1 MALYLFLGLSIALV
15 SCSGED
21 GKDGIDGEMGLQGPA
36 GQDGADG
43 QDGNANVIVSDWM
56 QIVWDDVN
64 SDNPPTIGEMYIEEI
79 PGIDDMNAFLETEG
93 VVLVY
98 LRRTS
103 GFATIT
109 TLLPYDDDFYYI
121 YAYTST
127 TTDPNFF
134 NNALVIR
141 GESVFGVTE
150 IENNDSYMVKYVVV
164 PANIAQANDLTNNM
178 PKSFGEA
185 ATLFGLNQ

>member
-21 GKDGIDGEMGLQGPA
+21 GKDGIDGAIGPEGPA
-36 GQDGADG
+36 G

-109 TLLPYDDDFYYI
+109 TLLPYDNDDYYI
-121 YAYTST
+121 YAYTAT

-150 IENNDSYMVKYVVV
+150 IENNEDYLVKYVVV

-178 PKSFGEA
+178 PESFGEA
-185 ATLFGLNQ
+185 ATLLGLQQ